1 MAALED
7 KPRRGIQSV
16 EIGSKLLVALAHH
29 LKPLPLRELAREAGI
44 TVGKAHPY
52 LVSFMKVGFVT
63 QDASTGL
70 YALGPLALQIGLAK
84 LYQLDPVREAAP
96 LIAQLAATT
105 EQSVAGAVWGNLGPT
120 IVQLVEPQ
128 PMHVNLR
135 VGAVMSVRNTATGR
149 LFASYLPPKV
159 VTQFLASD
167 AARLALHEDKKRT
180 KSSFEADLV
189 ENRRRGMARTIGDPI
204 PGINAFSAPVFDAL
218 GNIVLAITV
227 MGPADAFDTRWE
239 GSVAKALRECC
250 TEISRQLGYT
260 GVTR

>member
-1 MAALED
+1 MAAVED

-16 EIGSKLLVALAHH
+16 EIGSKLLVALASQ
-29 LKPLPLRELAREAGI
+29 LKPLPLRELAREAGM

-63 QDASTGL
+63 QDAATGL
-70 YALGPLALQIGLAK
+70 YALGPLALQVGLAK

-96 LIAQLAATT
+96 RIAQLAATT

-149 LFASYLPPKV
+149 LFASYLPPKALE
-159 VTQFLASD
+159 QFLASD
-167 AARLALHEDKKRT
+167 AARLALHEDNKRT
-180 KSSFEADLV
+180 QSSFEADLA
-189 ENRRRGMARTIGDPI
+189 ENRKRGMARTIGDPI

-227 MGPADAFDTRWE
+227 MGPAGAFDTRWD
-239 GSVAKALRECC
+239 GRIAKALRECC
-250 TEISRQLGYT
+250 AEISRELGYA
-260 GVTR
+260 V